1 MPKKFLKKATAA
13 AERVKRTELPRLE
26 RLFRARW
33 VAIVS
38 VGFMTLVIA
47 MLTTMSVQRLPSE
60 LFEGAIASRDI
71 KADRNYEIIDEEA
84 TQSSREEAER
94 AVLSIYDFDDEL
106 ADQVAARIEKTFAAA
121 RDELNALRAA
131 QPKKRKKT
139 KAAPE
144 LTKKQVNTLRTQ
156 FHNELGVEPND
167 AAWALFMQ
175 DGFSERMGKTVAYLV
190 GQTMA
195 KPIVAERMALTTD
208 KGKGITIRRMR
219 KQDGDIVVDK
229 EWHVDDP
236 DTVLSTDEARER
248 IDLLADKRNL
258 FKDPAQGK
266 VIIAFAETL
275 VEPNLAFD
283 RAETDLRRKEAARNV
298 KSSIIRIKVGEM
310 IVRDGA
316 RYEKYHIKV
325 LSGIQREKQKGS
337 FSREF
342 IGTWLIAFLILII
355 PFYLARHFMPHFHPS
370 RRDYFLMGVTG
381 FTILGIMRLMIVI
394 LPAVREALFPQVPIA
409 ALSYIIPVAGG
420 VMLVR
425 MVLSAEI
432 TLVFAVI
439 MSMLSALFI
448 QTDLQFTSYV
458 LLSSLAAMIAIA
470 NVDRRTLIIRA
481 GLLAGTANLVIALGI
496 RLMGMVTVTEAV
508 TTTGMLWCAT
518 FAFLGGVGAAVF
530 VMITV
535 PIIESVLNYTT
546 DIKLLELA
554 NLNHP
559 LLRELIVTA
568 PGTYHH
574 AHLVGILGEAAAEAI
589 GANALLVR
597 VGAYYHDIGKMRKPQ
612 YFIEN
617 ARNSESRH
625 DKLTPHMSALI
636 VQAHVKEG
644 IDMAKAARL
653 PKVIIDMIP
662 QHHGTR
668 MISFFYEKAK
678 EKEDPERQKIDAKD
692 FRYLGPKPQTREA
705 AILMLSDVAEAQVR
719 ALKEKSPARIEQ
731 TVRKIIDDVFR
742 EAQLD
747 ECELTLKDLDGI
759 HKAFVR
765 ILLGIYHQ
773 RIEYPDKDKE
783 KEKGE
788 KGRENLGGGTETA
801 SASSDEDSL
810 SVGIRGTSF
819 ANGSKKPERNDR

>member
-1 MPKKFLKKATAA
+1 MPKRLLKTASAA
-13 AERVKRTELPRLE
+13 ADRVKRNELPRLE
-26 RLFRARW
+26 RLISARW

-38 VGFMTLVIA
+38 VVVMSLVLA
-47 MLTTMSVQRLPSE
+47 MLTTMSVQHLPSK
-60 LFEGAIASRDI
+60 LREGAIASRDI
-71 KADRNYEIIDEEA
+71 KADRNYEIIDDEA
-84 TQSSREEAER
+84 TEMSREDAAK
-94 AVLSIYDFDDEL
+94 AVSSIYDFDDEL
-106 ADQVAARIEKTFAAA
+106 GDQIATRIEAAFTLA
-121 RDELNALRAA
+121 RDQLDKFKAE
-131 QPKKRKKT
+131 QPVKRKKKKGKKT
-139 KAAPE
+139 FQ
-144 LTKKQVNTLRTQ
+144 LTKDQEKQLRKTFQ
-156 FHNELGVEPND
+156 DELAVEPND
-167 AAWALFMQ
+167 AEWHLFLN

-190 GQTMA
+190 SQSMS
-195 KPIVAERMALTTD
+195 KPIVAERTALAKE

-219 KQDGDIVVDK
+219 KQDGDIVADK
-229 EWHVDDP
+229 EWHVSDL
-236 DTVLSTDEARER
+236 DTILSTNEARKR
-248 IDLLADKRNL
+248 VDDLAGKRNL
-258 FKDPAQGK
+258 FKDPEQAK
-266 VIIAFAETL
+266 IVTVLAKTL
-275 VEPNLAFD
+275 VEPNLSFN
-283 RAETDLRRKEAARNV
+283 RALTDERRKEAAENV
-298 KSSIIRIKVGEM
+298 KSSIIRIAAGEM
-310 IVRDGA
+310 IIRDGA

-325 LSGIQREKQKGS
+325 LSGIQREKQRGT

-370 RRDYFLMGVTG
+370 RRDYFLMGLTG
-381 FTILGIMRLMIVI
+381 FSVLIIMRLMIVI
-394 LPAVREALFPQVPIA
+394 LPAVREALFPGVPMV
-409 ALSYIIPVAGG
+409 ALNYIIPVAGG

-425 MVLSAEI
+425 TVLSAEI
-432 TLVFAVI
+432 TLVFGVI
-439 MSMLSALFI
+439 MSMLAALFV

-458 LLSSLAAMIAIA
+458 LLSSLAGMIAIA

-481 GLLAGTANLVIALGI
+481 GLLTGIANIVIALGI
-496 RLMGMVTVTEAV
+496 RLMGMVTVTDAV
-508 TTTGMLWCAT
+508 SATGLLWCAM
-518 FAFLGGVGAAVF
+518 FAFVGGLGAAVF

-535 PIIESVLNYTT
+535 PIIESLMNYTT

-617 ARNSESRH
+617 VRNSESRH
-625 DKLTPHMSALI
+625 EKLTPHMSALI

-644 IDMAKAARL
+644 IDMARAARL
-653 PKVIIDMIP
+653 PKVITDMIP

-678 EKEDPERQKIDAKD
+678 EQEDPERQKIDPKD
-692 FRYLGPKPQTREA
+692 FRYPGPKPQTREA
-705 AILMLSDVAEAQVR
+705 AILMLSDVAEAKVR

-747 ECELTLKDLDGI
+747 ECDLTLKDLDEI

-773 RIEYPDKDKE
+773 RIEYPDKDK
-783 KEKGE
+783 GE
-788 KGRENLGGGTETA
+788 KQRENMGGGSDRSST
-801 SASSDEDSL
+801 SSDEDSL
-810 SVGIRGTSF
+810 SVGMRGT
-819 ANGSKKPERNDR
+819 AAGSQPSKSERNDRR